1 MLGKSL
7 QRMMKRDSLLE
18 KSPYMTYRRLLS
30 SFSVSSWRTCSAFF
44 LFFGCLNFINLYI
57 VYDTYRRRIRRE
69 AKNTSPDATA
79 RQSGH
84 LTEQRNLLRGRIR
97 AWEDILP
104 IYMPGFLQRRAAL
117 ESTSTAIHPEDAI
130 IWLPSQI
137 PAAIRPRVCSPELPD
152 IEERIRTTHCYD
164 GLDTIRH
171 VLTVK
176 SRMVMFKNKNVRGQ
190 REGTRSRAVIDRVH
204 ERVRAAAEKYRAA
217 RWAKHALAGEG
228 EWEQVLQVLRDG
240 DIRGYQD
247 PSRLVVRAGRRGTL
261 EDGQVEAEPGVGM
274 GDDEGG
280 DEGSNIN
287 LLHEIRGRRDGTGE
301 TRRTLSWIWI
311 TSSRSPNPSD
321 EGDDILRAEWAKS
334 RARAARCREE
344 ILLLREEMRRVLAFL
359 EWKSSWW
366 LDRINSRVNITGDL
380 AEGLKACAQTQGD
393 LQRALK
399 EHFCA
404 IWRSPLTDSDDI
416 SELDGNGEDDGHAD
430 DDDDDDDNDDEVEG
444 DDLEGAN
451 DDEDT
456 ELG

>member
-1 MLGKSL
+1 MSG
-7 QRMMKRDSLLE
+7 
-18 KSPYMTYRRLLS
+18 
-30 SFSVSSWRTCSAFF
+30 
-44 LFFGCLNFINLYI
+44 
-57 VYDTYRRRIRRE
+57 
-69 AKNTSPDATA
+69 DATA

-97 AWEDILP
+97 GWEDILP
-104 IYMPGFLQRRAAL
+104 MYMPGFLQRRAAL

-137 PAAIRPRVCSPELPD
+137 PATLRLRVCSPELPE
-152 IEERIRTTHCYD
+152 IEERIRTAHCYD

-217 RWAKHALAGEG
+217 RWGKHALAGEG
-228 EWEQVLQVLRDG
+228 EWEQVLQVLQDG

-247 PSRLVVRAGRRGTL
+247 PSRLVVHAGRRGTL
-261 EDGQVEAEPGVGM
+261 EDGQVEVEPR
-274 GDDEGG
+274 DDSEGG
-280 DEGSNIN
+280 DEHSDIN

-301 TRRTLSWIWI
+301 TRRTLSWIW
-311 TSSRSPNPSD
+311 TTKSRSPNPSD

-334 RARAARCREE
+334 RACAARCREE
-344 ILLLREEMRRVLAFL
+344 ILLLREEMRRVLVFL

-366 LDRINSRVNITGDL
+366 LDHMNLRVDIASDL
-380 AEGLKACAQTQGD
+380 AEGLQAYAQAQGD

-404 IWRSPLTDSDDI
+404 IWQSPLTDSDDI
-416 SELDGNGEDDGHAD
+416 SELDGDGEDNGHAD
-430 DDDDDDDNDDEVEG
+430 DDDDDDDEAEG
-444 DDLEGAN
+444 DNLEGSDGEGCEGAN
-451 DDEDT
+451 IDDDDEDT

>member
-1 MLGKSL
+1 
-7 QRMMKRDSLLE
+7 
-18 KSPYMTYRRLLS
+18 
-30 SFSVSSWRTCSAFF
+30 
-44 LFFGCLNFINLYI
+44 
-57 VYDTYRRRIRRE
+57 
-69 AKNTSPDATA
+69 
-79 RQSGH
+79 
-84 LTEQRNLLRGRIR
+84 
-97 AWEDILP
+97 
-104 IYMPGFLQRRAAL
+104 MPGFLQRRAAL

-137 PAAIRPRVCSPELPD
+137 PATLRLRVCSPELPE
-152 IEERIRTTHCYD
+152 IEERIRTAHCYD

-217 RWAKHALAGEG
+217 RWGKHALAGEG
-228 EWEQVLQVLRDG
+228 EWEQVLQVLQDG

-247 PSRLVVRAGRRGTL
+247 PSRLVVHAGRRGTL
-261 EDGQVEAEPGVGM
+261 EDGQVEVEPR
-274 GDDEGG
+274 DDSEGG
-280 DEGSNIN
+280 DEHSDIN

-301 TRRTLSWIWI
+301 TRRTLSWIW
-311 TSSRSPNPSD
+311 TTKSRLPNPSD
-321 EGDDILRAEWAKS
+321 EGDNILRAEWAKS

-344 ILLLREEMRRVLAFL
+344 ILLLREEMRRVLVFL

-366 LDRINSRVNITGDL
+366 LDRMNLRVDIASDL
-380 AEGLKACAQTQGD
+380 AEGLQAYAQAQGD

-416 SELDGNGEDDGHAD
+416 SELDGDGEDNGHAD
-430 DDDDDDDNDDEVEG
+430 DDDDDDDEAEG
-444 DDLEGAN
+444 DNLEGSDGEGCEGAN
-451 DDEDT
+451 IDDDDEDT

>member
-1 MLGKSL
+1 M
-7 QRMMKRDSLLE
+7 
-18 KSPYMTYRRLLS
+18 
-30 SFSVSSWRTCSAFF
+30 F
-44 LFFGCLNFINLYI
+44 NN
-57 VYDTYRRRIRRE
+57 TYRRRIRRE
-69 AKNTSPDATA
+69 AKNTSANATA

-84 LTEQRNLLRGRIR
+84 LTEQRNILRGRIR

-137 PAAIRPRVCSPELPD
+137 PATLRLRVCNLELAE
-152 IEERIRTTHCYD
+152 IEEKIRTAHCYD

-171 VLTVK
+171 ILTVK
-176 SRMVMFKNKNVRGQ
+176 SRMVMFKNKNIRGQ

-204 ERVRAAAEKYRAA
+204 ERVRTAAEKYRTA
-217 RWAKHALAGEG
+217 RQAKHALTGEG

-247 PSRLVVRAGRRGTL
+247 PNRLVVRAGRRGTL

-274 GDDEGG
+274 DDDGGGG
-280 DEGSNIN
+280 DEGSDIN
-287 LLHEIRGRRDGTGE
+287 LLHEIRARRDGTGE
-301 TRRTLSWIWI
+301 TRRTLSWIW
-311 TSSRSPNPSD
+311 TTKSRSPNPSD

-344 ILLLREEMRRVLAFL
+344 VLLLREEMRRVLAFL

-366 LDRINSRVNITGDL
+366 LDRENLRVDITNDL
-380 AEGLKACAQTQGD
+380 AEGLKAYAQTQSD

-404 IWRSPLTDSDDI
+404 IWQSPLTDSDDI
-416 SELDGNGEDDGHAD
+416 SEPDGSGEDNGHPD
-430 DDDDDDDNDDEVEG
+430 DDDDDDDEAEG
-444 DDLEGAN
+444 DDGEG
-451 DDEDT
+451 DDGEGYEGVDIDDNNEDIE